1 MSEIHKESFIDLA
14 GGRIRCRRCQAL
26 SKRSRQQCKKPAL
39 KGKSVCDFHGGRSSG
54 PQTPEGRQRVVEA
67 KTTHA
72 KEGRATRKQRSAT
85 SAHMRE
91 LEDVAWA
98 LNMMR
103 GARTRGRKPT
113 AYRPVKTLEEAK
125 LWVLKDASK
134 KHQKVKF

>member
-1 MSEIHKESFIDLA
+1 
-14 GGRIRCRRCQAL
+14 
-26 SKRSRQQCKKPAL
+26 
-39 KGKSVCDFHGGRSSG
+39 
-54 PQTPEGRQRVVEA
+54 VVEA

-125 LWVLKDASK
+125 LWVLKDASR